1 MSRPSPQ
8 TTRPLLSV
16 DEVVILLGSSRSSI
30 YRSIGRGDLPLPVFK
45 INGRLRIARAAVECL
60 LEGEPPLVCEDGSCN
75 GGEVGEGSAPSLGSV
90 VDELSVRRHGASRPP
105 FGRLGCVSAQP
116 RSLPA
121 WSTARRSSSGTPSVS

>member
-16 DEVVILLGSSRSSI
+16 DEAAILLGSSRSSI
-30 YRSIGRGDLPLPVFK
+30 YRSIERGDLPIPVFK
-45 INGRLRIARAAVECL
+45 INGRLGIARATIACL
-60 LEGEPPLVCEDGSCN
+60 LEGEPPLAGEDGSCN
-75 GGEVGEGSAPSLGSV
+75 SGEVGQEGGRTLGSV
-90 VDELSVRRHGASRPP
+90 CDELSVHRHRNSRPP
-105 FGRLGCVSAQP
+105 SGRQGCVSAQP